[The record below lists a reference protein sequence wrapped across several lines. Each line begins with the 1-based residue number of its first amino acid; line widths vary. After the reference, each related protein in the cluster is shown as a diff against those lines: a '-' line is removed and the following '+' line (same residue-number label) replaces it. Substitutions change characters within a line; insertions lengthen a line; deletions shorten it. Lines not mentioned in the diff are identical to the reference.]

1 MAKIL
6 KGDVIIHDGT
16 RNANFPKIQWGVY
29 KLQ

>member
-1 MAKIL
+1 MAEML

-16 RNANFPKIQWGVY
+16 RNASFPKIQRGVY